1 MRRRPPR
8 STRTDTLCPYTT
20 LFRSSR
26 ISAGGPEAPPA
37 HTSRG
42 CNPRRRGM
50 VVHRERSPLSDAA
63 APGFWTSALAWSPL
77 VSLVIS
83 VVGWIVVDSRAR
95 GATRNAELRSACR
108 AAQDLAADLEAAARR
123 IFVQDAPSDDGA
135 WATQAAEIISL

>member
-83 VVGWIVVDSRAR
+83 VAGWIVVDGRAR
-95 GATRNAELRSACR
+95 GATRTADVRSAFR
-108 AAQDLAADLEAAARR
+108 AATVGGATLEAAAYR
-123 IFVQDAPSDDGA
+123 ILVKDPPPERGGRA
-135 WATQAAEIISL
+135 

>member
-1 MRRRPPR
+1 
-8 STRTDTLCPYTT
+8 
-20 LFRSSR
+20 
-26 ISAGGPEAPPA
+26 
-37 HTSRG
+37 
-42 CNPRRRGM
+42 M

-135 WATQAAEIISL
+135 WAAQADRKSTRLNSSHYCASRMP